1 MEFIGYSDR
10 NIERRIVNSSLCP
23 FHPINDNLTIG
34 CRLTITADRDPGIAS
49 KGLKERSAHRI
60 T

>member
-23 FHPINDNLTIG
+23 FHPIDNNLSIG
-34 CRLTITADRDPGIAS
+34 FRFAITARP
-49 KGLKERSAHRI
+49 
-60 T
+60 